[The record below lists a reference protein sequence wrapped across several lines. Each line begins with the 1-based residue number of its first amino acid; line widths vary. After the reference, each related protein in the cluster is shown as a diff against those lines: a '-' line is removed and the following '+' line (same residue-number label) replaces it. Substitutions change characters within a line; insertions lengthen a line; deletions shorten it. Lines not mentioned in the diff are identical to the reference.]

1 MRSPQANVR
10 PISPLLQPQPL
21 CLRISHPSD
30 ISALRRLLITV
41 YQKSG
46 KRLPFG
52 AYFEKNPPERHKK
65 YSALGRK
72 YANIKIPDTKTIRC
86 RKESVGRWCEY
97 FQLLFRG
104 FIFFNEFRRRNSHI
118 LFKLAAEKI
127 HIAVT
132 AYLGNPDN
140 FKPRMVC
147 LSAVGFEK
155 QQGKPDKL
163 CILPDEKLNW
173 IKQSSLLGRKYAN
186 IKTPDTKTVR
196 RWKETV
202 ER

>member
-1 MRSPQANVR
+1 MIPKSTLKIPLKNLGLLNKTTFTKKTSRENNQHRPPEKPRIITHIASTATRNFGGQKQLMRSPQANVR

-72 YANIKIPDTKTIRC
+72 YANIKTPDTKTIRYR
-86 RKESVGRWCEY
+86 RKASGDAANIFHRY
-97 FQLLFRG
+97 FEDLYFLMNSDG
-104 FIFFNEFRRRNSHI
+104 EIPIFS
-118 LFKLAAEKI
+118 
-127 HIAVT
+127 
-132 AYLGNPDN
+132 
-140 FKPRMVC
+140 
-147 LSAVGFEK
+147 
-155 QQGKPDKL
+155 
-163 CILPDEKLNW
+163 LNW
-173 IKQSSLLGRKYAN
+173 RLKKY
-186 IKTPDTKTVR
+186 TLP
-196 RWKETV
+196 
-202 ER
+202 

>member
-1 MRSPQANVR
+1 MIPKSTLIIPLKNLGLLNKTTFTKKTSRENNQHRLPEKPRIITHIASTATRNFGGQKQLMRSPQANVR

-72 YANIKIPDTKTIRC
+72 YANIKTPDTKTIRY
-86 RKESVGRWCEY
+86 RKESVGR
-97 FQLLFRG
+97 
-104 FIFFNEFRRRNSHI
+104 
-118 LFKLAAEKI
+118 
-127 HIAVT
+127 
-132 AYLGNPDN
+132 
-140 FKPRMVC
+140 
-147 LSAVGFEK
+147 
-155 QQGKPDKL
+155 
-163 CILPDEKLNW
+163 
-173 IKQSSLLGRKYAN
+173 
-186 IKTPDTKTVR
+186 
-196 RWKETV
+196 
-202 ER
+202 